1 MNSFFEKLRERKFVE
16 WVIAYLAGAWL
27 LLQVAD
33 FLRENFDWSAV
44 FVRVLTVVLGFGFL
58 AILVIAWYHGA
69 RGTQRAPRTEFAV
82 LLGIAGVAAGAAW
95 YVARIEALRAGT
107 DPAALE
113 REESPALLTAFDPA
127 TAAGS
132 IAVLPFVNMTP
143 DEQNDYLTDGITE
156 DIIAELGKSTALR
169 VISRT
174 SVMRYRETT
183 KTIGQ
188 IGAELGVG
196 AILEGSVR
204 VQGDKVRIVA
214 QLIDVAT
221 DAHLWTDTY
230 DRDLK
235 DIFAIQS
242 AVAQDIANALNA
254 TLAPAVV
261 AAEERSDG
269 PDPEAYRLYSRGKAL
284 AGSDAPAD
292 RQNAITYLDSAVQRD
307 PQFAEAYAALASLQT
322 PMTFDAPAAPAA
334 PGVGQKVTEAAE
346 KALQL
351 NPHLA
356 DARSAWAMQRALQQ
370 GDMVGAEQASRQA
383 VTANPNSVPSR
394 MRYVQI
400 LAGRGRMEDA
410 QRELQTVVKLDPMSP
425 MVNAKAGEMALAMGR
440 PDQAEIYL
448 RRSLDLDSAS
458 IFPHITLAM
467 LEKDR
472 GNMEVAIE
480 EAEMAVRMA
489 PDDPAALSA
498 LGYILGAAGRTTEAL
513 RIADRL
519 EVQVREG
526 KAPHSALAQV
536 HFAVGDMKEAVDWL
550 KEGADLPRERIFAL
564 MNPRIRAALEALRS
578 DPALGGSVDSLLRRV
593 EFRQRPPEGDSTR
606 RRGLPPPPR
615 TGDPDRR

>member
-1 MNSFFEKLRERKFVE
+1 MNSFFQQLRERKFVE
-16 WVIAYLAGAWL
+16 WIIAYLAGAWL

-33 FLRENFDWSAV
+33 FLRENFGWSAV

-69 RGTQRAPRTEFAV
+69 RGTQRAPRTELAV
-82 LLGIAGVAAGAAW
+82 LLGIAVVAAGAAW
-95 YVARIEALRAGT
+95 YVARLEASRAGA

-113 REESPALLTAFDPA
+113 QEESPTLLTAFDPA

-174 SVMRYRETT
+174 SVMRYRGTT
-183 KTIGQ
+183 STIGQ

-204 VQGDKVRIVA
+204 VQGDRVRIVA

-242 AVAQDIANALNA
+242 AVARDIANALNA

-261 AAEERSDG
+261 AAEERADG

-284 AGSDAPAD
+284 SGSDAPAD
-292 RQNAITYLDSAVQRD
+292 RQKAMAYLDSAVQRD

-334 PGVGQKVTEAAE
+334 PGVNEKVTEAAE

-351 NPHLA
+351 NPRLA

-370 GDMVGAEQASRQA
+370 GDMDGAEQASRQA

-394 MRYVQI
+394 LRYVQI

-410 QRELQTVVKLDPMSP
+410 HRELQTVVKLDPMSP
-425 MVNAKAGEMALAMGR
+425 MVNARAGEMALAMGR
-440 PDQAEIYL
+440 PDQAEAYL
-448 RRSLDLDSAS
+448 RRALELDSAS
-458 IFPHITLAM
+458 ISPHITLAM
-467 LEKDR
+467 LEKER
-472 GNMEVAIE
+472 GNLPGAIE
-480 EAEMAVRMA
+480 EAEKAASMA

-498 LGYILGAAGRTTEAL
+498 LGYILGAAGRTTDAL

-519 EVQVREG
+519 EVQVRDG
-526 KAPHSALAQV
+526 KAPHSAVAQV
-536 HFAVGDMKEAVDWL
+536 HFAVGEMKEAIDWL
-550 KEGADLPRERIFAL
+550 KEGAEQPRERIFAL
-564 MNPRIRAALEALRS
+564 MNPRIRESLEALRS
-578 DPALGGSVDSLLRRV
+578 DPLLGEAVDSLLRQV
-593 EFRQRPPEGDSTR
+593 EFRPRPQHGDSTR
-606 RRGLPPPPR
+606 RRGLPPPPP
-615 TGDPDRR
+615 TGGADRR